1 MITLQPAH
9 PTRPAGC
16 RSELH
21 GLFGLHMA
29 FASKLELGPLQP
41 VFAAACWFRAG
52 RLCSSGWAGLCG
64 SSSSMLKPQCLHAN
78 QADFLFMLHVH
89 PPCGLLGGPAAFLLE
104 APG

>member
-41 VFAAACWFRAG
+41 VFAAACWFSAG
-52 RLCSSGWAGLCG
+52 RLC
-64 SSSSMLKPQCLHAN
+64 
-78 QADFLFMLHVH
+78 
-89 PPCGLLGGPAAFLLE
+89 
-104 APG
+104 